1 MRFKTKI
8 IHTYEYIKLNG
19 KKSLSKLSKLVNQ
32 SKSSLHR
39 QIRIIDNRSKI
50 SGADFFETAEG
61 AIWLRRLVL
70 AATLVFG
77 LQGKVGEDRLSLFCN
92 LICIQ
97 AFIGVSASSMGRLK
111 NKMME
116 QIGLYEQELK
126 PTLDKLAADISIV
139 AGADETFFVRLLLL
153 LFMDL
158 SSGYICVEES
168 AENRKATTWYNKT
181 ALVRNKFKEILCL
194 TSDRGRSLIK
204 FSKNATIKS
213 IAELFHM
220 QQSIVR
226 VFRYAFAS
234 KRKSLEKQKKEA
246 MKELD
251 NLIISKASSELIKS
265 QKKIISDIGERN
277 TVINNGQATYRKE
290 LFNIST
296 VTHPF
301 KNNDEAKKSSELS
314 AELNS
319 SLSILRNTA
328 NVCEITDKNKNLN
341 YFENN
346 IPEMASLV
354 DLWWQWVDCD
364 LEHYN
369 CSHELKEWL
378 RNRLLPAFYWKKQI
392 KKSRA
397 SKPLRDYYLEL
408 SVKAEEKLHAD
419 ILTSK
424 PMIEQWSSWAKHWVL
439 KFQRSTSQVEG
450 RNARL
455 SETHHCLRGMSKLQ
469 IKTDTI
475 LHNVWNKRDDGTTAT
490 ERLFKFKPPDLFEWL
505 LSNMPELAMPRKSR
519 KQHNYIA
526 MPAALIPAI

>member
-39 QIRIIDNRSKI
+39 QIRVIDNRSNI
-50 SGADFFETAEG
+50 PGADFFETVQG

-97 AFIGVSASSMGRLK
+97 AFVGVSASSMGRLK

-116 QIGLYEQELK
+116 QIGLYEQELR

-139 AGADETFFVRLLLL
+139 AGADETFFDRLLLL

-158 SSGYICVEES
+158 SSGYICMEES
-168 AENRKATTWYNKT
+168 AENRKATTWGNKT

-234 KRKSLEKQKKEA
+234 KRESLEKQKKEA
-246 MKELD
+246 IKELD

-265 QKKIISDIGERN
+265 QKKIIRDIEERN

-328 NVCEITDKNKNLN
+328 KVCEITDKNKNLN
-341 YFENN
+341 YFEKN

-378 RNRLLPAFYWKKQI
+378 RNRLLPAFYWKQQI

-397 SKPLRDYYLEL
+397 SKPLRDYYVEL

-505 LSNMPELAMPRKSR
+505 LSNMSELAMPRKSR